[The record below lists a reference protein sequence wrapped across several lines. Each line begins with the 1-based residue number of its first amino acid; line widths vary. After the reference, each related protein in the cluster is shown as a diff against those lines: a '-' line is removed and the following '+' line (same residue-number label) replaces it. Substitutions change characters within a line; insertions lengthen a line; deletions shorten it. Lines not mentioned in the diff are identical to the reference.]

1 MSVKASIL
9 SDSDLAKATVMSSP
23 LDDDT
28 KRSLVTLLTQSAQAT
43 NGITPEEKI
52 QSLTESMCGLA
63 TSLAIYMSKA
73 DQRLTQIEAEYKSEH
88 PTDHTDKMKKYE
100 QNLHDVEEYR
110 NLNGIVPN
118 IRIKGTGLAD
128 HIDECKDAK
137 DDKFIDRLF
146 ELFHRPYIWIFG
158 CVAVCSPYAN
168 DVIGTLIKTFCK

>member
-1 MSVKASIL
+1 
-9 SDSDLAKATVMSSP
+9 MSSP

-73 DQRLTQIEAEYKSEH
+73 DQRLTQMEAEYRAEH
-88 PTDHTDKMKKYE
+88 PADKTDKIKKFE

-128 HIDECKDAK
+128 HIDECKQKPDT
-137 DDKFIDRLF
+137 DGTFIDRLF
-146 ELFHRPYIWIFG
+146 ALMQRPYIWMFF
-158 CVAVCSPYAN
+158 CVAIFSPYLN
-168 DVIGTLIKTFCK
+168 DIIGTLLKTFCK